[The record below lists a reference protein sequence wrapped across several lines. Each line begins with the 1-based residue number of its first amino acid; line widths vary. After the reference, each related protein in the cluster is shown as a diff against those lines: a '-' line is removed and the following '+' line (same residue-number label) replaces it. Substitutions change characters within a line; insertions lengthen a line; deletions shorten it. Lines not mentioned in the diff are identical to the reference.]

1 MISFRRWLELVD
13 AGPFDP
19 ENRIVTAMNVASSQ
33 GSCERPP
40 TKHNKRCMKKKMK
53 KKMQKK

>member
-13 AGPFDP
+13 AGPFEP
-19 ENRIVTAMNVASSQ
+19 ENRIVTAMNVTSGQ

-40 TKHNKRCMKKKMK
+40 TKKNNYCIRKMK
-53 KKMQKK
+53 KKQKK